1 MVEPMVGRDVLEE
14 TRIRPLR
21 RLEYER
27 LVDAGVFSDEKVEL
41 LAGVIV
47 EMSPQ
52 GIGHA
57 DLVMLL
63 TELLVKRLPATHQL
77 RPQLPFAL
85 SEYSLP
91 EPDLAVVPRRSW
103 GDPHPSAAAL
113 IIEVADSS
121 LGVDRGL
128 KARLYAEAAVL
139 EYWVVNVGRL
149 EIDVH
154 RDPVGS
160 QFTSVATCD
169 RQAAIRPLAFPELVV
184 CLDAV
189 IRSTG

>member
-1 MVEPMVGRDVLEE
+1 MVSRDVLEE

-21 RLEYER
+21 RVEYER
-27 LVDAGVFSDEKVEL
+27 LVDEGVFGDEKVEL

-63 TELLVKRLPATHQL
+63 NELLVRGLPSSHQL

-85 SEYSLP
+85 SDISMP
-91 EPDLAVVPRRSW
+91 EPDLAVIPRKRW
-103 GDPHPSAAAL
+103 GDPHPSTTAL
-113 IIEVADSS
+113 LIEVAESS
-121 LGVDRGL
+121 LRVDRGL
-128 KARLYAEAAVL
+128 KARLYAEASVI

-149 EIDVH
+149 EIEVH

-160 QFTSVATCD
+160 QFTSVSTYD
-169 RQAAIRPLAFPELVV
+169 RHAEIRPLAFPELVV

-189 IRSTG
+189 IRSAGD